1 MREASEYHRP
11 PRGRLLLV
19 ILALGSLAALIPAY
33 ACGGGVSA
41 DSGIEGVVTLGPISP
56 VSTPGS
62 PNKRPYSATLK
73 LKSLP
78 DTELVAEV
86 VSDEQG
92 VFRTALE
99 PGRYLVEPQ
108 NGDPL
113 PVAASQEVVVFAGQY
128 THVEIDYDSGI
139 R

>member
-1 MREASEYHRP
+1 M
-11 PRGRLLLV
+11 
-19 ILALGSLAALIPAY
+19 
-33 ACGGGVSA
+33 
-41 DSGIEGVVTLGPISP
+41 LGPISP

-62 PNKRPYSATLK
+62 LNNRPYSATLK
-73 LKSLP
+73 IKSLP

-113 PVAASQEVVVFAGQY
+113 PVAASQEVVVSAGHY